1 MKRVLVFR
9 LRDSFGAEFT
19 LSEAN
24 VRLAMTLFGC
34 SLFIFLALYPV
45 VSFAAENRDGAE
57 HYPTPEEIQRA
68 ARPILPPTVPSSVYA
83 PTPSPLISTPS
94 IPHMVISAPLH
105 PVGPP
110 SPTHNIHNVPS
121 MPMRVMLPNV
131 PVTLALPEIAV
142 IGNTIGRVM
151 DKGTEGGAAWLEVK
165 DQLFN
170 EVIHVKIE
178 NLKSTPIVGQGRI
191 KRFQDIQIGKYVNV
205 LYMSKGNENI
215 ANFISIMTEED
226 LALIQS
232 APPTQEETQPI
243 SVEEDSTGIGIIL
256 GE

>member
-1 MKRVLVFR
+1 MKRVLIFIVG
-9 LRDSFGAEFT
+9 S
-19 LSEAN
+19 S
-24 VRLAMTLFGC
+24 
-34 SLFIFLALYPV
+34 IFLNFSIGLN
-45 VSFAAENRDGAE
+45 FAAENRDGAE

-83 PTPSPLISTPS
+83 PTPSPHISTPS

-121 MPMRVMLPNV
+121 MPMRVMPPNV
-131 PVTLALPEIAV
+131 ALPEIAV

-151 DKGTEGGAAWLEVK
+151 DKGTEGGVSWLEVK

-232 APPTQEETQPI
+232 APPAQEETQPI

>member
-83 PTPSPLISTPS
+83 PTPSPHISTPS

-121 MPMRVMLPNV
+121 MPMHVMPPNV
-131 PVTLALPEIAV
+131 PVAPVIPEIAM
-142 IGNTIGRVM
+142 IGNTIGRVI
-151 DKGTEGGAAWLEVK
+151 DKGTEGGTLWLEVK

-170 EVIHVKIE
+170 EVVHIKIE
-178 NLKSTPIVGQGRI
+178 NLKNTPIVEQGRI
-191 KRFQDIQIGKYVNV
+191 KKFNDIQIGKYVNV
-205 LYMSKGNENI
+205 MFRSKGNENI
-215 ANFISIMTEED
+215 ANFISIMTEEE
-226 LALIQS
+226 LALFQG
-232 APPTQEETQPI
+232 PQTQEEAQSTSI
-243 SVEEDSTGIGIIL
+243 EEDSTGIGIIL